1 MGTRFIAT
9 TESMASPEYKAMTI
23 TSKVGPPPTF
33 LPTIYTDK
41 ISGVGANFLRD
52 SLVEAGIDP
61 ENPQGEGL
69 GKEDF
74 SKLDA
79 GNESS
84 KKHSSGRA
92 WKDIWSAGH
101 GVVNMTDIPSVST
114 LVDRLTVSLPCRVNI
129 ALKCSM
135 RTSLTLCIQI
145 EYRQAIERE
154 SRTVYPRL

>member
-9 TESMASPEYKAMTI
+9 TESMASSEYKAMTI
-23 TSKVGPPPTF
+23 GSKIGPAPSF
-33 LPTIYTDK
+33 LPTVYTDK

-52 SLVEAGIDP
+52 SLLQAGIDP
-61 ENPQGEGL
+61 ENPSGEGL

-79 GNESS
+79 GNGD

-114 LVDRLTVSLPCRVNI
+114 LVDRLAVSNCPSSI
-129 ALKCSM
+129 SEK
-135 RTSLTLCIQI
+135 Q
-145 EYRQAIERE
+145 
-154 SRTVYPRL
+154 